1 MVGLGSFALLS
12 AIRSFEAVNAHR
24 HLAKNDISVAYLHS
38 MTIAEAAFTDHPP
51 ELYKRWCGWL
61 VLHGASV
68 PYDWTKRLAH
78 LAEALQAIPWLSA
91 VIDGDLFCRTNL
103 VPPISPAWPRH

>member
-1 MVGLGSFALLS
+1 MV
-12 AIRSFEAVNAHR
+12 R
-24 HLAKNDISVAYLHS
+24 VA
-38 MTIAEAAFTDHPP
+38 
-51 ELYKRWCGWL
+51 G
-61 VLHGASV
+61 LHGASV

-78 LAEALQAIPWLSA
+78 LAEALQAIPWISA